1 MNGRVRR
8 LQVNTTGVDPRD
20 CGTLQQAEG
29 FARNVLALFC
39 EIVEDRFPGQ
49 EVRIRRVD
57 LRCSLSAGQ
66 LAGPAEVSRC
76 AQELAAAI
84 DIGSDVVSADADPDT
99 ETETG
104 FANAW
109 STAFAPAASQLLP
122 HQALN
127 EVPVFVEAVD
137 QPPPAQ
143 PRLRPEGDPWEIVP
157 ETMGT
162 GRDYDTARAFAA
174 EVELLTASHR
184 SGTVEAW
191 LNPSPEVAGRTMRR
205 AAPARRQIMIAA
217 LLKLSA
223 ANEMFEILERLTPAT
238 LAVLLEVLEV
248 EPHVR
253 ARARHERWEQR
264 RSDEAALG
272 QAGPPEFD
280 DTWRPDAR
288 TQPPPGEFPPT
299 PRPDL
304 VAVVRHIQALANQQA
319 GGRLSQAEPAD
330 PAGSPASATW
340 NASPPHR
347 GAIAEEPAAPPLDLG
362 VRTGFGG
369 LFYLLSPA
377 LELGIGEALW
387 KACLPEGQILSR
399 AAACLLGEPADGDV
413 AAALFG
419 GATVAETA
427 GAPVISTEQQ
437 QDVCAEM
444 LDAFVAACRRVGA
457 EHLPVPVLDVL
468 ASSAGRLLVAQC
480 DVPAPIFVWPAP
492 DAAAVTAGIETF
504 LRHWPADAEAPL
516 GCGALADF
524 DRSARLRRAPGS
536 ARSAGSILPQG
547 TDAAASCVLTQILGG
562 LLTLFHT
569 RLMAH
574 GDAEATGLVARYLA
588 VPARVVLAP
597 EAMTILLPMDRIDL
611 ALRRAGLDRDPGWVP
626 WLRRTVRF
634 EFEPVGPG
642 EVL

>member
-29 FARNVLALFC
+29 FARNALALFC

-127 EVPVFVEAVD
+127 EVPVFVEAVA

-143 PRLRPEGDPWEIVP
+143 SRLRPEGDPWEIVP

-272 QAGPPEFD
+272 QAG
-280 DTWRPDAR
+280 
-288 TQPPPGEFPPT
+288 
-299 PRPDL
+299 
-304 VAVVRHIQALANQQA
+304 
-319 GGRLSQAEPAD
+319 
-330 PAGSPASATW
+330 
-340 NASPPHR
+340 
-347 GAIAEEPAAPPLDLG
+347 
-362 VRTGFGG
+362 
-369 LFYLLSPA
+369 
-377 LELGIGEALW
+377 
-387 KACLPEGQILSR
+387 
-399 AAACLLGEPADGDV
+399 
-413 AAALFG
+413 
-419 GATVAETA
+419 
-427 GAPVISTEQQ
+427 
-437 QDVCAEM
+437 
-444 LDAFVAACRRVGA
+444 
-457 EHLPVPVLDVL
+457 
-468 ASSAGRLLVAQC
+468 
-480 DVPAPIFVWPAP
+480 
-492 DAAAVTAGIETF
+492 
-504 LRHWPADAEAPL
+504 
-516 GCGALADF
+516 
-524 DRSARLRRAPGS
+524 
-536 ARSAGSILPQG
+536 
-547 TDAAASCVLTQILGG
+547 
-562 LLTLFHT
+562 
-569 RLMAH
+569 
-574 GDAEATGLVARYLA
+574 
-588 VPARVVLAP
+588 
-597 EAMTILLPMDRIDL
+597 
-611 ALRRAGLDRDPGWVP
+611 
-626 WLRRTVRF
+626 
-634 EFEPVGPG
+634 
-642 EVL
+642 